1 MTLGGGEWRVWPTSL
16 GNHQTHVTRGL
27 RKLIHLL
34 RDIDFLQGYREVSLA
49 FYIKYLESLLLP
61 QVFEIRKF
69 LEDERISNR
78 KEREGHGELRY
89 FFKEFRG

>member
-1 MTLGGGEWRVWPTSL
+1 M
-16 GNHQTHVTRGL
+16 
-27 RKLIHLL
+27 
-34 RDIDFLQGYREVSLA
+34 
-49 FYIKYLESLLLP
+49 KYLELLLP